1 MTDSGSDNNPASEEQ
16 TQAAQSLRM
25 DQARS
30 YKILSSIRQGVIF
43 MDEAFRVRQVNEE
56 AQRIDGRSASE
67 MLGRTHWELWPGT
80 EHLPVGKAY
89 KRSMEERSIESLEQ
103 CYRHHGKDIW
113 FDIQSFPVDE
123 GIVVFYRDISER
135 KQAETALS
143 EREQQLA
150 LAIDAA
156 DVGEWDVDM
165 ISGAMFWP
173 ARVKA
178 MFGISPDRP
187 VTLADYYEGV
197 HPEDRER
204 TFNSFQNTADPQL
217 RSQYDAEYRTIG
229 KEDGLIRWVAA
240 KGRGLFNEAGEC
252 IRIIGTAID
261 ITKRKASE
269 EALRQSEE
277 RLREIDRRK
286 DEFLAMLAHELR
298 NPLAP
303 IRAAADLLQ
312 IADLDEQRVRQTS
325 QIIGRQVE
333 HMTGLVDDLLD
344 VSRVTTGQVK
354 IERSPLDIN
363 HIINEAIEQ
372 VSPVMRVRRHQLAL
386 QMMPESTMVV
396 GDRKRLVQVLA
407 NILNNAAK
415 YTNEGGRIEVN
426 STAVGTEV
434 LVEVIDDGIGMS
446 PDVIARAFELF
457 AQAERTS
464 DRSSGG
470 LGLGLAL
477 VKSIIELH
485 GGSVSCSSPGTG
497 KGSTFMI
504 RLPRMDEAG
513 TDASADGEEAA
524 SPDFERPP
532 RILLV
537 DDNEDAASMLSLLL
551 RSVGYDVSV
560 EYDAKRALEQSA
572 LHHFDVFLLDIGLP
586 EISGIELARRLRA
599 QAETADAAIIAV
611 TGYGQDQDRAQTS
624 AAGFDHHLVKPID
637 FRKLAALLGR
647 IISAKP

>member
-165 ISGAMFWP
+165 MSGAMFWP

-426 STAVGTEV
+426 STAEGAEV

-524 SPDFERPP
+524 NPDFERPP

-551 RSVGYDVSV
+551 RSVGYEVSV

-647 IISAKP
+647 IISARP

>member
-1 MTDSGSDNNPASEEQ
+1 MTDSGSDKNPVSEEQ
-16 TQAAQSLRM
+16 TLAAESLYM

-30 YKILSSIRQGVIF
+30 HKILSSIRQGVIF

-426 STAVGTEV
+426 STAVGAEV

-524 SPDFERPP
+524 NPDFERPP

-647 IISAKP
+647 IISARP